1 MKNYL
6 IKYKELTE
14 KILYE
19 IKKEELEN
27 ALKVMDERELL
38 LKEMSN
44 INIDKNIDL
53 EKEQLI
59 KLIKDHSKT
68 YNISWKNSFVYN
80 DDVVVLKIVEDFYRT
95 RPLVVFKDKISDE
108 DFNFLV
114 NKIENK

>member
-14 KILYE
+14 KILDE
-19 IKKEELEN
+19 IKKEESEN

-53 EKEQLI
+53 EKELSLI
-59 KLIKDHSKT
+59 SL
-68 YNISWKNSFVYN
+68 
-80 DDVVVLKIVEDFYRT
+80 
-95 RPLVVFKDKISDE
+95 
-108 DFNFLV
+108 
-114 NKIENK
+114 NKEIENEINKQKKYLKVQMETVKKSKIANSVYGKKFEDIYFLNKQI

>member
-14 KILYE
+14 KILDE
-19 IKKEELEN
+19 IKKEKLEN

-53 EKEQLI
+53 EKELSLI
-59 KLIKDHSKT
+59 SLNKEIEDEINRQKK
-68 YNISWKNSFVYN
+68 Y
-80 DDVVVLKIVEDFYRT
+80 LKIEM
-95 RPLVVFKDKISDE
+95 DKVKRSKMANSIYGRKFE
-108 DFNFLV
+108 NIYFL
-114 NKIENK
+114 NKQI

>member
-14 KILYE
+14 KILDE

-38 LKEMSN
+38 LKEIRN

-53 EKEQLI
+53 EKELSLI
-59 KLIKDHSKT
+59 SL
-68 YNISWKNSFVYN
+68 
-80 DDVVVLKIVEDFYRT
+80 
-95 RPLVVFKDKISDE
+95 
-108 DFNFLV
+108 
-114 NKIENK
+114 NKEIENEINRQKKYLKLEMETVKKSKMANSVYGKKFEDIYFLNKQI

>member
-14 KILYE
+14 KILDE

-53 EKEQLI
+53 EKE
-59 KLIKDHSKT
+59 
-68 YNISWKNSFVYN
+68 
-80 DDVVVLKIVEDFYRT
+80 
-95 RPLVVFKDKISDE
+95 
-108 DFNFLV
+108 
-114 NKIENK
+114 

>member
-14 KILYE
+14 KILDE
-19 IKKEELEN
+19 IKKEKLEN

-53 EKEQLI
+53 EKELSLI
-59 KLIKDHSKT
+59 SL
-68 YNISWKNSFVYN
+68 
-80 DDVVVLKIVEDFYRT
+80 
-95 RPLVVFKDKISDE
+95 
-108 DFNFLV
+108 
-114 NKIENK
+114 NKEIENEINKQKKYLKVQMETVKKSKIANSVYGKKFEDIYFLNKQI

>member
-14 KILYE
+14 KILDE

-38 LKEMSN
+38 LKEMCN

-53 EKEQLI
+53 EKELSLI
-59 KLIKDHSKT
+59 SL
-68 YNISWKNSFVYN
+68 
-80 DDVVVLKIVEDFYRT
+80 
-95 RPLVVFKDKISDE
+95 
-108 DFNFLV
+108 
-114 NKIENK
+114 NKEIENEINRQKKYLKVQMETVKKSKIANSVYGKKFEDIYFLNKQI

>member
-53 EKEQLI
+53 EKELSLI
-59 KLIKDHSKT
+59 SL
-68 YNISWKNSFVYN
+68 
-80 DDVVVLKIVEDFYRT
+80 
-95 RPLVVFKDKISDE
+95 
-108 DFNFLV
+108 
-114 NKIENK
+114 NKEIENEINKQKKHLKVEIEMVKKSKIANSIYGKKFEDIYFLNKQI

>member
-14 KILYE
+14 KILDE

-53 EKEQLI
+53 EKELSLI
-59 KLIKDHSKT
+59 SL
-68 YNISWKNSFVYN
+68 
-80 DDVVVLKIVEDFYRT
+80 
-95 RPLVVFKDKISDE
+95 
-108 DFNFLV
+108 
-114 NKIENK
+114 NKEIENEINRQKKYLKVEMETVKKSKMANLVYGKKFEDIYFLNKQI

>member
-14 KILYE
+14 KILDE

-53 EKEQLI
+53 EKELSLI
-59 KLIKDHSKT
+59 SL
-68 YNISWKNSFVYN
+68 
-80 DDVVVLKIVEDFYRT
+80 
-95 RPLVVFKDKISDE
+95 
-108 DFNFLV
+108 
-114 NKIENK
+114 NKEIENEINRQKKHLKVEIEMVKKSKIANSVYGKKFENIYFLNKQI

>member
-14 KILYE
+14 KILDE

-53 EKEQLI
+53 EKELSLI
-59 KLIKDHSKT
+59 SL
-68 YNISWKNSFVYN
+68 
-80 DDVVVLKIVEDFYRT
+80 
-95 RPLVVFKDKISDE
+95 
-108 DFNFLV
+108 
-114 NKIENK
+114 NKEIENEINKQKKYLKVQMETVKKSKIANSVYGKKFEDIYFLNKQI

>member
-53 EKEQLI
+53 EKELSLI
-59 KLIKDHSKT
+59 SL
-68 YNISWKNSFVYN
+68 
-80 DDVVVLKIVEDFYRT
+80 
-95 RPLVVFKDKISDE
+95 
-108 DFNFLV
+108 
-114 NKIENK
+114 NKEIENEINRQKKYLKVEMEMVKKNKMANSIYGKKFEDIYFLNKQI

>member
-53 EKEQLI
+53 INQI
-59 KLIKDHSKT
+59 P
-68 YNISWKNSFVYN
+68 NIETVEPMTHCL
-80 DDVVVLKIVEDFYRT
+80 DDFIYELREDEVEESVDIDDLLENCDDASNGEVIVPKVVE
-95 RPLVVFKDKISDE
+95 
-108 DFNFLV
+108 
-114 NKIENK
+114 